1 MQPTMNFTTGKNK
14 NWNYLV
20 DSIFFGAVLTSSF
33 DIFLVLDIGGFTVR
47 CTQLFQMA
55 LIVLAAFHILRERK
69 LFWPKGYGFLVG
81 FVAVN
86 LLCTF
91 HTILPKWNLAYNAWL
106 ILFAAVVWAVTALY
120 AGRAERMLWLYVLS
134 FYVMAIW
141 GCVQFILGFT
151 GISQWMISQWWMEG
165 FPRVNGFTYEP
176 SYYATY
182 MIMGYLFVQ
191 VCSLY
196 GKTKIGGLP
205 LRPLQ
210 YLSIIAMVFCSSRM
224 AYIPMGMMFVISLG
238 TLAIQAFQ
246 DRRVTAKQVKEL
258 IRQAGF
264 ILVYFIGLNALMQIS
279 LIQAQAQMQAQIQ
292 PQEQAQMQVEAE
304 MDVDAS
310 DILLRNVGANSDYA
324 NITTRLDGWKA
335 AWELFME
342 SPLWG
347 YGLGGI
353 SAEAMARD
361 GMSLA
366 EMEAFGRG
374 GVTGNVFLEVLAASG
389 LIGAILLLAYGVV
402 LIRPMFSRKIW
413 TGNGDTIAL
422 ALILA
427 LLGEAV
433 MLAMNQNL
441 LRNYTWLHIAVLS
454 GYLYSQRQLP
464 DCEITRQ

>member
-1 MQPTMNFTTGKNK
+1 METIMQPTMNFTAGKNK
-14 NWNYLV
+14 KWNYLV
-20 DSIFFGAVLTSSF
+20 DSMFFGAVLTSSF

-55 LIVLAAFHILRERK
+55 LILLAAFHILRERK

-106 ILFAAVVWAVTALY
+106 ILCAAAIWAVTALY
-120 AGRAERMLWLYVLS
+120 AGRAERMLQLYVFS
-134 FYVMAIW
+134 FYAMAIW
-141 GCVQFILGFT
+141 GCIQFILGFT
-151 GISQWMISQWWMEG
+151 GLSQWMITQWWIEG

-191 VCSLY
+191 VCSLFD
-196 GKTKIGGLP
+196 KMEIAGLP

-210 YLSIIAMVFCSSRM
+210 YLSMIAIVFGSSRM
-224 AYIPMGMMFVISLG
+224 VYIPMGMM
-238 TLAIQAFQ
+238 LAISAAILILKAFQ
-246 DRRVTAKQVKEL
+246 NKRVTAKQIKEFA
-258 IRQAGF
+258 RQAGF
-264 ILVYFIGLNALMQIS
+264 VLVYFVGLNTLMQIC
-279 LIQAQAQMQAQIQ
+279 LIQAQIPADSS
-292 PQEQAQMQVEAE
+292 
-304 MDVDAS
+304 DV
-310 DILLRNVGANSDYA
+310 LLRNIGANGDYV
-324 NITTRLDGWKA
+324 NVTTRLDGWKA
-335 AWELFME
+335 SWELFTE

-347 YGLGGI
+347 YGFGGI

-366 EMEAFGRG
+366 EMEAMGRG

-389 LIGAILLLAYGVV
+389 LVGAILLLAYGIV

-413 TGNGDTIAL
+413 TGKGDTIAL

-427 LLGEAV
+427 LLGEAI

-454 GYLYSQRQLP
+454 GYLYSRQSFS
-464 DCEITRQ
+464 DCKIPTN